1 MKRSVYTLLVAGL
14 AMMPAALHAQS
25 AKTVSVGA
33 SGGLSLPMGDLSDG
47 YESGFTVA
55 GHIFLKPASLTKVSF
70 RGDVSYDKWEASSVV
85 GNVLNVSQSTLG
97 FTGNALFALGG
108 GSGGMQPYL
117 LGGGG
122 MYRSSSSAS
131 VAGLSGSRSST
142 NAGLQGGAG
151 IEFKLAGFST
161 FAEAKFVN
169 IFADGGSVN
178 YVPIT
183 FGVKF

>member
-1 MKRSVYTLLVAGL
+1 MKRSVATLLVAGL
-14 AMMPAALHAQS
+14 AMMPAVMRAQS
-25 AKTVSVGA
+25 AKAVSVGV

-55 GHIFLKPASLTKVSF
+55 GHIFLKPASLSKVSF
-70 RGDVSYDKWEASSVV
+70 RGDVSYDKWEASSIA
-85 GNVLNVSQSTLG
+85 GSVLNVSQSTLG
-97 FTGNALFALGG
+97 ITGNVLFALSS

-122 MYRSSSSAS
+122 MYRTSTSAS
-131 VAGLSGSRSST
+131 VSGLSGSRSST
-142 NAGLQGGAG
+142 KPGLQGGAG

-169 IFADGGSVN
+169 IFADGASRN